1 MAEELT
7 AEELKARIV
16 AAMPKPLGELYY
28 ALHNE
33 IVWVHLKWND
43 FRGLY
48 AASQEVIDLLNEA
61 APAFFHRLQWL
72 MWGDV
77 LLHLCRLTDKPNYGP
92 KHTLTIRRIASDI
105 TDLQLKRA
113 LAAQAEIAN
122 EKTEFAREWRNRRL
136 AHQELPPL
144 DGGPFKPLP
153 DASRQHVEDALAS
166 IRDTIS
172 ILANH
177 YLHWLPFGMPNQRAA
192 GGIDSLLSRL
202 RMGVAAD
209 RAELDHLRG
218 K

>member
-1 MAEELT
+1 
-7 AEELKARIV
+7 
-16 AAMPKPLGELYY
+16 
-28 ALHNE
+28 
-33 IVWVHLKWND
+33 
-43 FRGLY
+43 
-48 AASQEVIDLLNEA
+48 
-61 APAFFHRLQWL
+61 

-92 KHTLTIRRIASDI
+92 KHTLTIRRSPVILLIFNSNV
-105 TDLQLKRA
+105 LWQ
-113 LAAQAEIAN
+113 AQAEIAN

-153 DASRQHVEDALAS
+153 DASRRHVEDALAS

-172 ILANH
+172 ILRITTSTGSR
-177 YLHWLPFGMPNQRAA
+177 LVCQTKKGPA

-209 RAELDHLRG
+209 HAELDHLRG